1 MNKLS
6 QMAPPLA
13 SNPANGI
20 NNIPLNGENVEGV
33 TKNEMKQ
40 LMNRVKSANDN
51 FSELSDEVTLI
62 ADRVQDE
69 NLRHQLYKLSK
80 ALLMSN
86 NNRTR
91 TKDPITQELDPS
103 YSDIANKI
111 DETYLR
117 EAKNVYNNSKT
128 AQVKKKK
135 KTRGNPFR
143 VLMGKV
149 GKLLDHG
156 VEKSDIVRYI
166 SKLKY
171 WNKET
176 IERAVD
182 IVKEY
187 NKKLEQGK
195 DKDEKSEKSKKS
207 EKTADTVDLD
217 KLVKEKEDVEKK
229 TKDVEETIEKIND
242 TEETIESKKDV
253 KVKTAALNYD
263 SKPNFEKRSTPEL
276 IMRACFLMDL
286 QDYSKTT
293 KQGDF
298 KDAADKKGVTEE
310 LKQIRAALTDRG
322 FDKEELS
329 NLGLGK

>member
-6 QMAPPLA
+6 QTEPPLA

-20 NNIPLNGENVEGV
+20 NNIPLSGENVEGV
-33 TKNEMKQ
+33 TKDELRQ
-40 LMNRVKSANDN
+40 LMRKIKATNGN
-51 FSELSDEVTLI
+51 FGQFSDEVTLI

-69 NLRHQLYKLSK
+69 NLKHQLYKLSK

-86 NNRTR
+86 NSRTR

-103 YSDIANKI
+103 YTDIANKI
-111 DETYLR
+111 EETYLS

-156 VEKSDIVRYI
+156 VEKNDIVRYI

-195 DKDEKSEKSKKS
+195 DKEEKPKKSKK
-207 EKTADTVDLD
+207 TANVVDLERLLD
-217 KLVKEKEDVEKK
+217 KKEEVEKE
-229 TKDVEETIEKIND
+229 TKDVEETIEQIND
-242 TEETIESKKDV
+242 TEEKGNKNAS
-253 KVKTAALNYD
+253 VKTAAFDYD
-263 SKPNFEKRSTPEL
+263 AKPNFEKRSTPEL

-298 KDAADKKGVTEE
+298 KDAADKKGVSEE
-310 LKQIRAALTDRG
+310 LKQIKAALQDRG

>member
-6 QMAPPLA
+6 QIAPPLA

-20 NNIPLNGENVEGV
+20 NNIPLNGDSVEGV
-33 TKNEMKQ
+33 TKDEMRQ
-40 LMNRVKSANDN
+40 LMNKVKSANDN
-51 FSELSDEVTLI
+51 FGELSNEVTVI
-62 ADRVQDE
+62 ADKVQDN
-69 NLRHQLYKLSK
+69 NLKHQLDKLSK
-80 ALLMSN
+80 ALIMSN

-111 DETYLR
+111 EQTYLS

-156 VEKSDIVRYI
+156 VEKNDIVRYI

-195 DKDEKSEKSKKS
+195 DKDENPKKSEKS
-207 EKTADTVDLD
+207 EKTADTVDLN
-217 KLVKEKEDVEKK
+217 KLVKDKEEVERK
-229 TKDVEETIEKIND
+229 TKDVEETIEMIND
-242 TEETIESKKDV
+242 TEETIESKKDT

-298 KDAADKKGVTEE
+298 KDAADKKGVSEE
-310 LKQIRAALTDRG
+310 LKQIRAALTNRG

>member
-6 QMAPPLA
+6 QTAPPLA

-20 NNIPLNGENVEGV
+20 NNIPLSGENVEGV
-33 TKNEMKQ
+33 TKNEMRQ
-40 LMNRVKSANDN
+40 LMNKVQSANEN
-51 FSELSDEVTLI
+51 FGELSEEVNVI

-69 NLRHQLYKLSK
+69 SLRHQLYKLSK
-80 ALLMSN
+80 ALIMSN
-86 NNRTR
+86 NSRTR

-111 DETYLR
+111 EETYLS

-156 VEKSDIVRYI
+156 VDKNDIVRYI

-195 DKDEKSEKSKKS
+195 DKDDETKKKANTVNLSES
-207 EKTADTVDLD
+207 
-217 KLVKEKEDVEKK
+217 VK
-229 TKDVEETIEKIND
+229 I
-242 TEETIESKKDV
+242 
-253 KVKTAALNYD
+253 AALNYD

-298 KDAADKKGVTEE
+298 KDAADKKGVSEE
-310 LKQIRAALTDRG
+310 LKQIRTALTNRG

>member
-6 QMAPPLA
+6 QTEPPLA

-20 NNIPLNGENVEGV
+20 NNIPLNGEEVEGV
-33 TKNEMKQ
+33 TKDEMRQ
-40 LMNRVKSANDN
+40 LINRIKSANDN
-51 FSELSDEVTLI
+51 FRELSDEVTVI

-69 NLRHQLYKLSK
+69 SLRHQLYKLSK

-86 NNRTR
+86 NNETR
-91 TKDPITQELDPS
+91 TKDPITKELDPS

-111 DETYLR
+111 EETYLV

-156 VEKSDIVRYI
+156 VEKNDIVRYI

-176 IERAVD
+176 VERAID

-187 NKKLEQGK
+187 NKKLEKGK
-195 DKDEKSEKSKKS
+195 DKDYKPEKSEK
-207 EKTADTVDLD
+207 TTDDADLD
-217 KLVKEKEDVEKK
+217 KIVNEKV
-229 TKDVEETIEKIND
+229 N
-242 TEETIESKKDV
+242 
-253 KVKTAALNYD
+253 KTASLNYD
-263 SKPNFEKRSTPEL
+263 AKPNFKKRSTPEL

-298 KDAADKKGVTEE
+298 KDAADKKGVSEE

>member
-6 QMAPPLA
+6 QTAPPLA

-20 NNIPLNGENVEGV
+20 NNIPLGGENVEGV
-33 TKNEMKQ
+33 TKDEMRQ

-51 FSELSDEVTLI
+51 FGELSNEVTVI
-62 ADRVQDE
+62 ADKVQDS
-69 NLRHQLYKLSK
+69 NLKHQLDKLSK

-86 NNRTR
+86 SNRTR

-111 DETYLR
+111 EQTYLS
-117 EAKNVYNNSKT
+117 EDKNVYNNSKT

-156 VEKSDIVRYI
+156 VEKNDIVRYI

-176 IERAVD
+176 VERAID

-187 NKKLEQGK
+187 NKKLEKGK
-195 DKDEKSEKSKKS
+195 DKDEKPEKS
-207 EKTADTVDLD
+207 EKTTDDADLD
-217 KLVKEKEDVEKK
+217 KIVKEKV
-229 TKDVEETIEKIND
+229 N
-242 TEETIESKKDV
+242 
-253 KVKTAALNYD
+253 KTASLNYD
-263 SKPNFEKRSTPEL
+263 AKPNFKKRSTPEL

-298 KDAADKKGVTEE
+298 KDAADKKGVGEE
-310 LKQIRAALTDRG
+310 LKQIKSALTDRG

>member
-6 QMAPPLA
+6 QTAPPLA

-20 NNIPLNGENVEGV
+20 NNIPLSGENVEGV
-33 TKNEMKQ
+33 TKDEMRQ

-51 FSELSDEVTLI
+51 FGELSNEVTVI
-62 ADRVQDE
+62 ADKVQDS
-69 NLRHQLYKLSK
+69 NLKHQLDKLSK

-86 NNRTR
+86 SNRTR

-111 DETYLR
+111 EQTYLS
-117 EAKNVYNNSKT
+117 EDKNVYNNSKT

-156 VEKSDIVRYI
+156 VEKNDIVRYI

-176 IERAVD
+176 IERAID

-187 NKKLEQGK
+187 NKKLEKGK
-195 DKDEKSEKSKKS
+195 DKDEKSEKS
-207 EKTADTVDLD
+207 EKTTDDADLD
-217 KLVKEKEDVEKK
+217 KIVKEKVDK
-229 TKDVEETIEKIND
+229 NA
-242 TEETIESKKDV
+242 S
-253 KVKTAALNYD
+253 VKTASLNYD
-263 SKPNFEKRSTPEL
+263 AKPNFKKRSTPEL

-298 KDAADKKGVTEE
+298 KDAADKKGVSEE
-310 LKQIRAALTDRG
+310 LKQIKAALTDRG
-322 FDKEELS
+322 FDKDELS